1 MENKPPK
8 KRIREINFERYLWNK
23 YQPLHD
29 RLMNKIAYLSK
40 VLASFNDIYH
50 VKKEYYKNI
59 KPLMNNEIPPCK
71 EEDNIKEIITF
82 VKNTNEKYNEYE
94 KQMYTEIIK
103 NLKDLIEKMKREK
116 NLYDDYV
123 NSLALYN
130 DEKKKM
136 ENLKKIYHQNA
147 QIAEKSTLYLK
158 ELVIKKKLNNEPLI
172 NKQIDLSENES
183 KNRLTAMSKDCTAYI
198 ASLDKVNK
206 SRIELNQKQ
215 SILLKTYQSLEK
227 DDKTLYSKIMD
238 IMRAYQKKILDYTGE
253 GYNKT
258 EALQKNIDI
267 DRDMR
272 KLIEELRS
280 RDKPEEEIPYVHY
293 PTEIDFDKC
302 SDTKDYKVYNEMVKT
317 IKKYHNR
324 VFNDYDEKLEE
335 KKNKMRE
342 LIYKFFDMNKVT
354 DNEDRKQLL
363 EYIKDEK
370 THELFLIVL
379 SKLRTNNRFCREKHL
394 IELVSE
400 ILLTILN
407 VAQKN
412 NNYISAKNC
421 VILSQTFYYL
431 DESKNKVYIV
441 DKIKKHPWISSMKF
455 WKDFILIMI
464 LKEFKKLED
473 MNPESKLVITKN
485 INVTDNIKPKIGE
498 ILFSQLLPYVGNMNE
513 FGIKKKYIIKIINDI
528 NKRFNYINKA
538 NFESIINIVCSTSE
552 EMEQVQKEIDEDP
565 ELKGSCL
572 NEQLINPKKGDD
584 DDDDE

>member
-71 EEDNIKEIITF
+71 EEDNIKEVITF
-82 VKNTNEKYNEYE
+82 VRNTNDKYNEYE

-473 MNPESKLVITKN
+473 MNPESKLVIAKN

>member
-71 EEDNIKEIITF
+71 EEDNIKEVITF
-82 VKNTNEKYNEYE
+82 VRNTNDKYNEYE

-302 SDTKDYKVYNEMVKT
+302 SDTKDYKVFNEMVKT

-473 MNPESKLVITKN
+473 MNPESKLVISKN

>member
-71 EEDNIKEIITF
+71 EEDNIKEVITF
-82 VKNTNEKYNEYE
+82 VKNTNDKYNEYE

-238 IMRAYQKKILDYTGE
+238 IMRSYQKKILDYTGE

-302 SDTKDYKVYNEMVKT
+302 SDTKDYKVCNEMVKT

-431 DESKNKVYIV
+431 DESKKKVYIV
-441 DKIKKHPWISSMKF
+441 DKIKDHPWISSMQF

-473 MNPESKLVITKN
+473 MNPESKLVIAKN

>member
-71 EEDNIKEIITF
+71 EEDNIKEVITF
-82 VKNTNEKYNEYE
+82 VRNTNDKYNEYE

-473 MNPESKLVITKN
+473 MNPESKLVISKN

>member
-1 MENKPPK
+1 
-8 KRIREINFERYLWNK
+8 
-23 YQPLHD
+23 
-29 RLMNKIAYLSK
+29 
-40 VLASFNDIYH
+40 
-50 VKKEYYKNI
+50 
-59 KPLMNNEIPPCK
+59 
-71 EEDNIKEIITF
+71 
-82 VKNTNEKYNEYE
+82 
-94 KQMYTEIIK
+94 
-103 NLKDLIEKMKREK
+103 
-116 NLYDDYV
+116 
-123 NSLALYN
+123 
-130 DEKKKM
+130 
-136 ENLKKIYHQNA
+136 
-147 QIAEKSTLYLK
+147 
-158 ELVIKKKLNNEPLI
+158 
-172 NKQIDLSENES
+172 
-183 KNRLTAMSKDCTAYI
+183 
-198 ASLDKVNK
+198 
-206 SRIELNQKQ
+206 
-215 SILLKTYQSLEK
+215 
-227 DDKTLYSKIMD
+227 
-238 IMRAYQKKILDYTGE
+238 
-253 GYNKT
+253 
-258 EALQKNIDI
+258 
-267 DRDMR
+267 
-272 KLIEELRS
+272 
-280 RDKPEEEIPYVHY
+280 
-293 PTEIDFDKC
+293 
-302 SDTKDYKVYNEMVKT
+302 MVKT

-324 VFNDYDEKLEE
+324 VFTDYDEKLEE
-335 KKNKMRE
+335 KKNRMRE

-431 DESKNKVYIV
+431 DESKKKVYIV
-441 DKIKKHPWISSMKF
+441 DKIKDHPWISSMQF

-485 INVTDNIKPKIGE
+485 KNVTENIKPKIGE

-513 FGIKKKYIIKIINDI
+513 FCIKKKYIIKIINDI

-538 NFESIINIVCSTSE
+538 NFESIINLVCSTNE
-552 EMEQVQKEIDEDP
+552 ELEEVQKEIDEDP

>member
-71 EEDNIKEIITF
+71 EEDNIKEVITF
-82 VKNTNEKYNEYE
+82 VKNTNDKYNEYE

-238 IMRAYQKKILDYTGE
+238 IMRSYQKKILDYTGE

-302 SDTKDYKVYNEMVKT
+302 SDTKDYKVFNEMVKT

-473 MNPESKLVITKN
+473 MNPESKLVIAKN

>member
-71 EEDNIKEIITF
+71 EEDNIKEVITF
-82 VKNTNEKYNEYE
+82 VKNTNDKYNEYE

-302 SDTKDYKVYNEMVKT
+302 SDTKDYKVFNEMVKT

-473 MNPESKLVITKN
+473 MNPESKLVIAKN

>member
-71 EEDNIKEIITF
+71 EEDNIKEVITF
-82 VKNTNEKYNEYE
+82 VRNTNDKYNEYE

>member
-71 EEDNIKEIITF
+71 EEDNIKEVITF
-82 VKNTNEKYNEYE
+82 VRNTNDKYNEYE

-302 SDTKDYKVYNEMVKT
+302 SDTKDYKVFNEMVKT

-473 MNPESKLVITKN
+473 MNPESKLVIAKN

>member
-1 MENKPPK
+1 
-8 KRIREINFERYLWNK
+8 
-23 YQPLHD
+23 
-29 RLMNKIAYLSK
+29 
-40 VLASFNDIYH
+40 
-50 VKKEYYKNI
+50 
-59 KPLMNNEIPPCK
+59 
-71 EEDNIKEIITF
+71 
-82 VKNTNEKYNEYE
+82 
-94 KQMYTEIIK
+94 
-103 NLKDLIEKMKREK
+103 
-116 NLYDDYV
+116 
-123 NSLALYN
+123 
-130 DEKKKM
+130 
-136 ENLKKIYHQNA
+136 
-147 QIAEKSTLYLK
+147 
-158 ELVIKKKLNNEPLI
+158 
-172 NKQIDLSENES
+172 
-183 KNRLTAMSKDCTAYI
+183 
-198 ASLDKVNK
+198 
-206 SRIELNQKQ
+206 
-215 SILLKTYQSLEK
+215 
-227 DDKTLYSKIMD
+227 
-238 IMRAYQKKILDYTGE
+238 
-253 GYNKT
+253 
-258 EALQKNIDI
+258 
-267 DRDMR
+267 MR

-335 KKNKMRE
+335 KNKMRE

-473 MNPESKLVITKN
+473 MNPESKLVIAKN

-513 FGIKKKYIIKIINDI
+513 FGIKKIYH
-528 NKRFNYINKA
+528 
-538 NFESIINIVCSTSE
+538 
-552 EMEQVQKEIDEDP
+552 
-565 ELKGSCL
+565 
-572 NEQLINPKKGDD
+572 
-584 DDDDE
+584 

>member
-59 KPLMNNEIPPCK
+59 KPLMNNEIPTCK
-71 EEDNIKEIITF
+71 EEDNIKEVITF
-82 VKNTNEKYNEYE
+82 VRNTNDKYNEYE

>member
-1 MENKPPK
+1 MENKHPK

-71 EEDNIKEIITF
+71 EEDNIKEVITF
-82 VKNTNEKYNEYE
+82 VKNTNDKYNEYE

-116 NLYDDYV
+116 NLYDDYI
-123 NSLALYN
+123 NSLSLYN

-324 VFNDYDEKLEE
+324 VFSDYDEKLEE

-379 SKLRTNNRFCREKHL
+379 SKLRTNNRFCREKHI

-407 VAQKN
+407 AAQKN

-431 DESKNKVYIV
+431 DESQKKVYIV
-441 DKIKKHPWISSMKF
+441 DKIKNHPWISSMQF

-464 LKEFKKLED
+464 LKEFKKLEE
-473 MNPESKLVITKN
+473 MNPESKLVIAKN
-485 INVTDNIKPKIGE
+485 INVTENIKPKIGE

-528 NKRFNYINKA
+528 NKRFNFINKA
-538 NFESIINIVCSTSE
+538 NFESILNIVCSTNE
-552 EMEQVQKEIDEDP
+552 EIEQVQKEIDEDP

-572 NEQLINPKKGDD
+572 NEDLINPKKGDD
-584 DDDDE
+584 EDE

>member
-71 EEDNIKEIITF
+71 EEDNIKEVITF
-82 VKNTNEKYNEYE
+82 VRNTNDKYNEYE

-103 NLKDLIEKMKREK
+103 NIKDLIEKMKREK

-473 MNPESKLVITKN
+473 MNPESKLVIAKN